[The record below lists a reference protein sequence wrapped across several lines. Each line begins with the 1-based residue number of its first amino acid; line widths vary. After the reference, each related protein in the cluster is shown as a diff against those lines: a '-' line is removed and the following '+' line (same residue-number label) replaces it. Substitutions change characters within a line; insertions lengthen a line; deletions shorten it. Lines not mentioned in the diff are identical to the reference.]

1 MTLRA
6 WLIGA
11 VVALVSAAAWAQS
24 APAGPVA
31 DFRRLRAEGVAAINN
46 GDMELATRKLAEAD
60 VIIPN
65 HPGLTLLRAKV
76 EAAQDHLPAAMAL
89 VGRYAS
95 FGLSTDVTTDPVLER
110 MAIESDFAP
119 VLRQFNANAAPVGQ
133 LEIVGSMEGP
143 FIAEGV
149 VWDEKRRQW
158 LISGVH
164 GRTIVAVRNDKRLV
178 RFLDVGAD
186 ADGVQGLAL
195 DTAQGVLWAG
205 SSGLPQ
211 AKDLP
216 TERRGRAAILKIDLA
231 SGRLLARYDAP
242 AASGSAGRAFG
253 DLTLGPDGTVY
264 VSDSVTGEIWRL
276 TPGADALDRLVAP
289 GAMGSPQGLV
299 VTPDGKRLI
308 VADYSSGLN
317 VVEIASGAVSRMP
330 VPANASLLGTDGL
343 IRDGA
348 DLIAFQNGVAPQR
361 VLRLK
366 LDLAATRVEGW
377 SVLAANL
384 PNIDEPT
391 SGVVV
396 GDDLVFI
403 GRSQWTD
410 FTDEG
415 PLRRNPP
422 GPAVIVRLKLR

>member
-1 MTLRA
+1 
-6 WLIGA
+6 
-11 VVALVSAAAWAQS
+11 
-24 APAGPVA
+24 
-31 DFRRLRAEGVAAINN
+31 
-46 GDMELATRKLAEAD
+46 
-60 VIIPN
+60 
-65 HPGLTLLRAKV
+65 
-76 EAAQDHLPAAMAL
+76 MAL
-89 VGRYAS
+89 VGRYAA

-119 VLRQFNANAAPVGQ
+119 ILRQLNANAVPVGK
-133 LEIVGSMEGP
+133 LEIVGSIEGA
-143 FIAEGV
+143 FIAEGL
-149 VWDEKRRQW
+149 VWDARGNRW

-164 GRTIVAVRNDKRLV
+164 GRTIVSVKNDKRLA
-178 RFLDVGAD
+178 RYLAADTD

-195 DTAQGVLWAG
+195 DSARGLLWAG

-216 TERRGRAAILKIDLA
+216 AGQRGRAGLLKIDLA

-242 AASGSAGRAFG
+242 AAPGDAGRAFG
-253 DLTLGPDGTVY
+253 DLVVGPDGAVY
-264 VSDSVTGEIWRL
+264 ISDSISGEIWRL
-276 TPGADALDRLVAP
+276 APSASALERLVAP
-289 GAMGSPQGLV
+289 GSLGSPQGLV

-317 VVEIASGAVSRMP
+317 VVEIATGAVSRLP

-343 IRDGA
+343 ISDGA
-348 DLIAFQNGVAPQR
+348 DLIAFQNGVSPQR
-361 VLRLK
+361 VVRLK
-366 LDLAATRVEGW
+366 LDAGATRVESW
-377 SVLAANL
+377 TVLAANL
-384 PNIDEPT
+384 PNLEEPT

-396 GDDLVFI
+396 GDDLVFV
-403 GRSQWTD
+403 GRSQWSD

>member
-6 WLIGA
+6 WMIGA
-11 VVALVSAAAWAQS
+11 AVALVGAAAWAQS
-24 APAGPVA
+24 APEGSVA
-31 DFRRLRAEGVAAINN
+31 AFRRLRAEGVAAINS
-46 GDMELATRKLAEAD
+46 GDMDVATRKLAEAD
-60 VIIPN
+60 ALVPN
-65 HPGLTLLRAKV
+65 HPGLTLLRAKL

-95 FGLSTDVTTDPVLER
+95 FGLSTDVTADAVLER
-110 MAIESDFAP
+110 MAVETDFAP
-119 VLRQFNANAAPVGQ
+119 TLRQLNANAAPVGK
-133 LEIVGSMEGP
+133 LEIVGSVEGA
-143 FIAEGV
+143 FLAEGIA
-149 VWDEKRRQW
+149 WDARGKRW

-164 GRTIVAVRNDKRLV
+164 ERTVVSVKNDKRLT
-178 RFLDVGAD
+178 RFLRAD
-186 ADGVQGLAL
+186 ADTDGVQGLAL
-195 DTAQGVLWAG
+195 DAGRGVLWAG

-211 AKDLP
+211 TKDLP
-216 TERRGRAAILKIDLA
+216 AAHKGRAGLLKIDLA

-242 AASGSAGRAFG
+242 AAPGDAGRAFG
-253 DLTLGPDGTVY
+253 DLTVGPDGTVY
-264 VSDSVTGEIWRL
+264 ISDSITGEIWRL
-276 TPGADALDRLVAP
+276 APGASALERLVAA

-317 VVEIASGAVSRMP
+317 VVEIATGAVSRLP

-343 IRDGA
+343 ISDGA

-361 VLRLK
+361 VVRLK
-366 LDLAATRVEGW
+366 LDAAATRVESW
-377 SVLAANL
+377 TVLAANL
-384 PNIDEPT
+384 PNLEEPT

-396 GDDLVFI
+396 GDDLVFV
-403 GRSQWTD
+403 GRSQWSD